1 MRQQIRL
8 SEADLHR
15 IIRNCVNEAIE
26 DENWFKNMGRGIKGA
41 FGGDVEKVGDAI
53 SKGARNVGSAIAS
66 GARSV
71 KQGAQNF
78 GRGVS
83 DRYKAAKEGFETGQN
98 NDMLNSVI
106 KQMQNLIMQ
115 GVISM
120 DSGNQVIRELTS
132 KLKE

>member
-26 DENWFKNMGRGIKGA
+26 DENFFKNVGRGIKNA
-41 FGGDVEKVGDAI
+41 FGGDAEKVGGAI
-53 SKGARNVGSAIAS
+53 SKGVRNVGSAIAS

-83 DRYKAAKEGFETGQN
+83 NRYNAAKEGFETGQN

-120 DSGNQVIRELTS
+120 DSGNQVIGELTS
-132 KLKE
+132 KLKQ